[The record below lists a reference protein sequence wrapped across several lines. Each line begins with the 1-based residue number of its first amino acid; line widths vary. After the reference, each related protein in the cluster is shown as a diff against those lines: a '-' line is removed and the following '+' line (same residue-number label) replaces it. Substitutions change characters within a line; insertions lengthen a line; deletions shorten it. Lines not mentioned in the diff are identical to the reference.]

1 MQALCTDTYQTNE
14 LLSELISIASVNP
27 NLSRNGT
34 GEYKIASFLQS
45 YLQQMGLEVH
55 FQKISDQQA
64 NVVGVWKGT
73 GGGKSLML
81 NGHLDTVGVEG
92 MEISPFDPVLDKGKM
107 FGRGAI
113 DMKSG
118 VCAQIMA
125 VKLLMDTGISLAGDV
140 IISCVADEEHMSKG
154 TFKLLDSFT
163 ADAAIVTEPT
173 DLGIVLAHKGFVWQ
187 KIRVIGRAAHGSK
200 PDLGVDAIMKAGNI
214 LCAIH
219 DFEEQELKKRV
230 HPLLG
235 RASVH
240 ASTIEGGTEM
250 SIYPDKCVLELERR
264 TLPGEYIEHVHAET
278 ENILNEL
285 RKRDPQLQVELSSYL
300 ERLPLEVDPEHP
312 IVKSLSKS
320 HKRKLG
326 AAPFQGVTF
335 WTDAALISQKGIPT
349 VIFGPSGGGL
359 HAAIEYVEMESVY
372 QTAEILAHTLLDY
385 CGTEEDI

>member
-1 MQALCTDTYQTNE
+1 MQALCADTYEINE
-14 LLSELISIASVNP
+14 LLSELISIESINP
-27 NLSRNGT
+27 NLSKKGS
-34 GEYKIASFLQS
+34 GEYHIASFLQS
-45 YLQQMGLEVH
+45 FLKKMGLEVH
-55 FQKISDQQA
+55 FQKISDHQA
-64 NVVGVWKGT
+64 NVIGVWKGR

-92 MEISPFDPVLDKGKM
+92 MEIDPFDPILDKGKM

-125 VKLLMDTGISLAGDV
+125 VKLLMDSGITLDGDV
-140 IISCVADEEHMSKG
+140 IIACVADEEHMSKG
-154 TFKLLDSFT
+154 TFKLLESFT

-173 DLGIVLAHKGFVWQ
+173 DTNIVVGHKGFIWQ
-187 KIRVIGRAAHGSK
+187 RIRVIGKAAHGSK
-200 PDLGVDAIMKAGNI
+200 PDQGIDAIMKAGNI

-219 DFEEQELKKRV
+219 DFEEQELKNRV

-235 RASVH
+235 RASIH

-250 SIYPDKCVLELERR
+250 SIYPDKCLIELERR

-278 ENILNEL
+278 ESILNEL
-285 RKRDPQLQVELSSYL
+285 RKIDPQFQAELSSYV
-300 ERLPLEVDPEHP
+300 ERLPLEVKHDDP
-312 IVKSLSKS
+312 IVQALEKSR
-320 HKRKLG
+320 KRKLG
-326 AAPFQGVTF
+326 EAPLEGVTF
-335 WTDAALISQKGIPT
+335 WTDAALLSEKGIPT

-372 QTAEILAHTLLDY
+372 QTAEILAHTILDF
-385 CGTEEDI
+385 CTES